1 MSDLPV
7 VRPRQLIRALERAG
21 FFVHHIR
28 GSHHYLQHPEKPGVL
43 VTVPFH
49 NRDLKRG
56 TLRSILRQ
64 AGITPEELGDLS
76 ECH

>member
-28 GSHHYLQHPEKPGVL
+28 GSHHSFAIQK
-43 VTVPFH
+43 
-49 NRDLKRG
+49 
-56 TLRSILRQ
+56 SQ
-64 AGITPEELGDLS
+64 LS
-76 ECH
+76 

>member
-28 GSHHYLQHPEKPGVL
+28 GSHHYLRHPDRPGL
-43 VTVPFH
+43 LITVPVH
-49 NRDLKRG
+49 RGDLKRG
-56 TLRSILRQ
+56 TLRAILRQ
-64 AGITPEELGDLS
+64 AGLTPDDLRDLL
-76 ECH
+76 

>member
-28 GSHHYLQHPEKPGVL
+28 GSHHYLRHPDRPGL
-43 VTVPFH
+43 LITVPVH
-49 NRDLKRG
+49 TRDLKRG
-56 TLRSILRQ
+56 TLRAILRQ
-64 AGITPEELGDLS
+64 AGLTPDDLRDLL
-76 ECH
+76 